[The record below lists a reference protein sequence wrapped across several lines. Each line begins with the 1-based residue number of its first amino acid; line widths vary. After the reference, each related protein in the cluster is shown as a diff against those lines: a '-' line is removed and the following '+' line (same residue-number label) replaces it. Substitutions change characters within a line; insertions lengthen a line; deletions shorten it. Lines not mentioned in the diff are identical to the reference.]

1 MNPEH
6 IAWLRRWSASPAPQT
21 KVGGWNGPYLALGG
35 SYERAFQDFL
45 LMLAESK
52 TGAALVAESR
62 WDKVLATSPAPTTEE
77 IAQVAKRRAAVKA
90 ALPLARAADGKLVVE
105 SLCLT
110 CHSIAGK
117 GAGFAP
123 PLDGSSSRDLDGML
137 TAIIAPNEA
146 VENVFRLYRLEK
158 KDGTLIEGF
167 KRSENAGEMTLIL
180 MGGVETKIPLDQ
192 VRAAGYIQNKSMMA
206 DITANMTVAQVAAIA
221 AYLQTVK

>member
-1 MNPEH
+1 
-6 IAWLRRWSASPAPQT
+6 
-21 KVGGWNGPYLALGG
+21 
-35 SYERAFQDFL
+35 
-45 LMLAESK
+45 
-52 TGAALVAESR
+52 
-62 WDKVLATSPAPTTEE
+62 
-77 IAQVAKRRAAVKA
+77 
-90 ALPLARAADGKLVVE
+90 
-105 SLCLT
+105 
-110 CHSIAGK
+110 
-117 GAGFAP
+117 
-123 PLDGSSSRDLDGML
+123 ML